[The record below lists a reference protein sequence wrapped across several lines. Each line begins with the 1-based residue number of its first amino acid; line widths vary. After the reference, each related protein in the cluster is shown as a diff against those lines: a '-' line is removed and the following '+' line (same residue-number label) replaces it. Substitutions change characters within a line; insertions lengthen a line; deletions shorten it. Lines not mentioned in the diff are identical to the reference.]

1 MMEYRL
7 TSLNSYKGSKAK
19 QELNKTKIDQNFF
32 SMMKKR
38 AEKTLVF

>member
-19 QELNKTKIDQNFF
+19 QDLHKPKIDQNFF